1 MFDILLFI
9 AYRNII
15 QRRKHVHMHSEIIGK
30 KKHRRQVELFLL
42 DQHEK
47 IDGHVKS
54 DMRNLIN

>member
-1 MFDILLFI
+1 MYTCIQKLLE
-9 AYRNII
+9 
-15 QRRKHVHMHSEIIGK
+15 KE
-30 KKHRRQVELFLL
+30 KHRWQVELFLL